1 MKQWRLSFTYAGTGV
16 GQLDLVTK
24 CLKEAKFPATFL
36 LAKDL
41 SPWFVISLIV
51 RLGFPGAV
59 FTANACGSFLNCILA
74 CATTQIT
81 ARSRFVGENGTSMYY
96 LASMPIFSGF
106 QNPFK

>member
-1 MKQWRLSFTYAGTGV
+1 
-16 GQLDLVTK
+16 
-24 CLKEAKFPATFL
+24 
-36 LAKDL
+36 
-41 SPWFVISLIV
+41 
-51 RLGFPGAV
+51 
-59 FTANACGSFLNCILA
+59 LNCILA